1 MSRNKLQSR
10 TGLARALSKLG
21 YCSRSAAA
29 KLIAAGQVQ
38 LNGRIARDPEQPV
51 ALGRDRIQ
59 VHARDLKPA
68 KKIYLMMNKPR
79 GLVTT
84 ASDEQGRETVY
95 SLLTKYRHWLT
106 PVGRLDKA
114 SEGLLLFTNDSH
126 WADHIASPET
136 HLDKIYHVQIAAR
149 VDDCLLQRLTEG
161 IKFAGSDFLRAKGVS
176 IVRHGEKNSWLEVV
190 LDEGKNRHIRRMLA
204 ALGIKVSRLVRI
216 GIGPLRL
223 GDLSKG
229 SVRELTKEELKAL
242 GQATQNAGQMRD
254 WMELASRGLQ

>member
-59 VHARDLKPA
+59 VHARDLQPA

-84 ASDEQGRETVY
+84 VSDEQGRETVY

-114 SEGLLLFTNDSH
+114 RRRSAPVH
-126 WADHIASPET
+126 
-136 HLDKIYHVQIAAR
+136 
-149 VDDCLLQRLTEG
+149 QRL
-161 IKFAGSDFLRAKGVS
+161 
-176 IVRHGEKNSWLEVV
+176 
-190 LDEGKNRHIRRMLA
+190 
-204 ALGIKVSRLVRI
+204 ALG
-216 GIGPLRL
+216 
-223 GDLSKG
+223 
-229 SVRELTKEELKAL
+229 
-242 GQATQNAGQMRD
+242 
-254 WMELASRGLQ
+254 